1 MKSRT
6 ILFLSVS
13 TLSVIIFG
21 LFFLAIRLLDN
32 NSISAL
38 LVVFVALLIITFSFK
53 ILKRFAGD
61 LKDGFPIDDERSKKI
76 RMYAASYSYFI
87 SIYIWLALL
96 AFHKYLDRDDILIA
110 GLLGMGI
117 SFFVFW
123 VVLSKRKGLE

>member
-1 MKSRT
+1 MKSKT

-38 LVVFVALLIITFSFK
+38 FVVFVALLIITFSFK
-53 ILKRFAGD
+53 VLKRFVGD

-110 GLLGMGI
+110 GLLGMAI
-117 SFFVFW
+117 SFFAFW
-123 VVLSKRKGLE
+123 EILSKRKGLE